1 MKTRVCTKCG
11 EEKPETDEY
20 FYRHKRSRGG
30 LYTTCKVCHDKK
42 AREWRSENPE
52 KVIEANR
59 KWRAKN
65 PEKARVAAIRW
76 KAENPEKAR
85 EIVRRWNAENPEK
98 ARVINRRWD
107 ANNTDKRRESRKRY
121 VDTLAP
127 CYLKQLITIKYDIDS
142 SEIGDKLIE
151 AKRREMKYYRQRN
164 QLKK

>member
-11 EEKPETDEY
+11 EEKPETAEY

-42 AREWRSENPE
+42 ARKWRS
-52 KVIEANR
+52 
-59 KWRAKN
+59 
-65 PEKARVAAIRW
+65 
-76 KAENPEKAR
+76 
-85 EIVRRWNAENPEK
+85 ENPEK

-151 AKRREMKYYRQRN
+151 AKRREMKYYRQFKQLK